1 MITGVI
7 ASSFGLIFLHRTES
21 ASLGICKM
29 LTGKSELIS
38 TFPWPYVD
46 TLLYALPL
54 SILALIAVSYCTRP
68 PSRRVIVS
76 CFHYYKR

>member
-1 MITGVI
+1 
-7 ASSFGLIFLHRTES
+7 
-21 ASLGICKM
+21 M

-46 TLLYALPL
+46 TMLYSLPL
-54 SILALIAVSYCTRP
+54 SILALIVVSYCTRP
-68 PSRRVIVS
+68 PSRKVLVT